1 MNTRKFTSKTNRKSV
16 DELEKQ
22 LINFNIEF
30 YSALKILKEN
40 PFPISA
46 QDQKYIETLQK
57 KIKIVNTTLQRKL
70 EHNQRQRNSPE
81 ANA

>member
-1 MNTRKFTSKTNRKSV
+1 MNTRKLTSKTNRKSV

-46 QDQKYIETLQK
+46 QDQKYIETLQ
-57 KIKIVNTTLQRKL
+57 RKL
-70 EHNQRQRNSPE
+70 R
-81 ANA
+81 

>member
-40 PFPISA
+40 PFPISS
-46 QDQKYIETLQK
+46 QDQRYIETLQK

-70 EHNQRQRNSPE
+70 EHNQKPRNSPQ

>member
-1 MNTRKFTSKTNRKSV
+1 MNTRKFTSKANRKSV

-40 PFPISA
+40 PVPLSA
-46 QDQKYIETLQK
+46 QDQKYIETLQN
-57 KIKIVNTTLQRKL
+57 KIQITNTILQRKVK
-70 EHNQRQRNSPE
+70 HNQRQRNSPQV
-81 ANA
+81 NA

>member
-57 KIKIVNTTLQRKL
+57 KITIVKL
-70 EHNQRQRNSPE
+70 YFREK
-81 ANA
+81 